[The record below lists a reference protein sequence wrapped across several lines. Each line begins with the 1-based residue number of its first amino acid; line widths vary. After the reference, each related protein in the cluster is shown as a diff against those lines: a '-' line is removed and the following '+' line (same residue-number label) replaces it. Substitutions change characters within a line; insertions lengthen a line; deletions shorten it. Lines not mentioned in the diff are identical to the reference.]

1 LVTAQARYGTTLNNL
16 FYTTP
21 NRTTKLAKILYT
33 CNSRC
38 TEEVTNAELF
48 SLLEIYMN
56 DKLKGIEKAFS
67 DTTDSLAKKVRK
79 TENRTT
85 KPAKILYTCT
95 CITTL
100 KIHKYIYIVNY

>member
-1 LVTAQARYGTTLNNL
+1 MPDAEERMLLDDKNEDPTER
-16 FYTTP
+16 
-21 NRTTKLAKILYT
+21 
-33 CNSRC
+33 NSRC

-56 DKLKGIEKAFS
+56 DKLKGP
-67 DTTDSLAKKVRK
+67 
-79 TENRTT
+79 NRTT